1 MHSSTVNSSLS
12 SSAISPVPTA
22 TMTPNS
28 TVHYS
33 SATSTLNKVDP
44 YIVQSIQL
52 DRPTTSKHNAYTARV
67 DRPSTSKHDPYTV
80 QLGRSKLD
88 PHIVRFTQV
97 DMSTS
102 KHDPYTVK
110 LTQVGDATTYIEPK
124 PSSAAVLANSPT
136 VRVIDTTT
144 SILHTSFILANS
156 FHMETNL
163 PSPTVDLLPEVG
175 STVSEKRQ
183 TTIQSIPW
191 HFNTPISPPTVGS
204 VSEVCK
210 MI

>member
-1 MHSSTVNSSLS
+1 MHSSAVNSSLS
-12 SSAISPVPTA
+12 SSAISPAPTA

-33 SATSTLNKVDP
+33 SVISTLNKVDS

-52 DRPTTSKHNAYTARV
+52 DHPIASKYTARV
-67 DRPSTSKHDPYTV
+67 DRPSTSV

-88 PHIVRFTQV
+88 PPV

-102 KHDPYTVK
+102 KHDPYTVQ

-124 PSSAAVLANSPT
+124 LSSAAVLANSPT
-136 VRVIDTTT
+136 VRVIDAST
-144 SILHTSFILANS
+144 STLHTSFTPANS
-156 FHMETNL
+156 FHMEPNL
-163 PSPTVDLLPEVG
+163 PSPTVDLLPGVG
-175 STVSEKRQ
+175 SKRQ
-183 TTIQSIPW
+183 TTTQSIPW
-191 HFNTPISPPTVGS
+191 RFNTPISPPTVGG
-204 VSEVCK
+204 VSEVCV

>member
-1 MHSSTVNSSLS
+1 MHFSAVNSSLS
-12 SSAISPVPTA
+12 SSAISPAPTA

-33 SATSTLNKVDP
+33 SATSTLNKVDS
-44 YIVQSIQL
+44 YIVHSIQL
-52 DRPTTSKHNAYTARV
+52 DRPITSKYTARV

-80 QLGRSKLD
+80 Q
-88 PHIVRFTQV
+88 
-97 DMSTS
+97 
-102 KHDPYTVK
+102 

-136 VRVIDTTT
+136 VRVIDAST
-144 SILHTSFILANS
+144 ST
-156 FHMETNL
+156 
-163 PSPTVDLLPEVG
+163 LLGIG

-183 TTIQSIPW
+183 TTTQSIPW
-191 HFNTPISPPTVGS
+191 RLNTPISPPTVGG
-204 VSEVCK
+204 VSEVCE

>member
-1 MHSSTVNSSLS
+1 MHSSTVNSSIS

-33 SATSTLNKVDP
+33 SATSTLNKVDS

-52 DRPTTSKHNAYTARV
+52 DHPIASKYTARV
-67 DRPSTSKHDPYTV
+67 NHPSTSKHDPYTV

-88 PHIVRFTQV
+88 SHIVRFTPV

-102 KHDPYTVK
+102 KHDPYTVQ

-124 PSSAAVLANSPT
+124 PSSAAVLANLPT
-136 VRVIDTTT
+136 VRVIDTST
-144 SILHTSFILANS
+144 STLHTSFTPANS

-163 PSPTVDLLPEVG
+163 PSPTVDLLSGVG
-175 STVSEKRQ
+175 GTVSEKRQ
-183 TTIQSIPW
+183 TTTRSIPW
-191 HFNTPISPPTVGS
+191 RFNTPISPPTVGG

-210 MI
+210 MT